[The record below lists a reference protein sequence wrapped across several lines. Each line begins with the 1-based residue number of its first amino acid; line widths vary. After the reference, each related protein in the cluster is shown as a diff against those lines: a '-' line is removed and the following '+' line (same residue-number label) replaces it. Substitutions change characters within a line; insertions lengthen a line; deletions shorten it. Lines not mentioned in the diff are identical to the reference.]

1 MYKSLFKYVI
11 FVWVLLQF
19 VACQTGN
26 NLNIVT
32 TENGIQVE
40 NIILDVNG
48 TEENRNVFTYGEL
61 ITLKFENVTG
71 LQKDNGLVFPQ
82 GSISVTNEQQDTI
95 DRGINIFG
103 EEGMSD
109 NPLNLPVQIQAGLA
123 QSYNTQY
130 TLNVEIKDAKGEGS
144 LQMKMPITIIENERF
159 NITTDSIQY
168 NAIYLLDKTSN
179 TVIVDNKVKQ
189 ADGVVILYEGIKG
202 LLTDEINYVYPGLSI
217 QLIDNSGKVILEN
230 KNMLDTYEALGFKSR
245 DIEQSL
251 PINIAFKDSPIENP
265 VKLTATLFDLK
276 SKRQLVLATDLE
288 VN

>member
-1 MYKSLFKYVI
+1 MYKSLFKFAF

-19 VACQTGN
+19 GACQTGN

-32 TENGIQVE
+32 TENGIQAE

-48 TEENRNVFTYGEL
+48 IEEDRNVFTYGEL

-71 LQKDNGLVFPQ
+71 LQKENGLVFPK

-103 EEGMSD
+103 DEGMSD

-130 TLNVEIKDAKGEGS
+130 TLHVNIEDAKGEGS

-189 ADGVVILYEGIKG
+189 SDGVVILYEGIKG
-202 LLTDEINYVYPGLSI
+202 LTSDDINYVYPGLSI
-217 QLIDNSGKVILEN
+217 QLVDNSGKVILEN
-230 KNMLDTYEALGFKSR
+230 ENMLDTYKVLGFKSR

-276 SKRQLVLATDLE
+276 SNRKLVLATDLE